1 LTEAAVE
8 IDDMNAEARRVVE
21 LAREARTP
29 READKRR
36 VRQAIAL
43 GLGAATA
50 GAASSVAASAVV
62 KGGAAGI
69 FAGLRGVAMVVAVA
83 TAGAGTAWWAH
94 ARGQARGSVGP
105 AVTAP
110 APTPMI
116 LVPLPSVE
124 PVGPAEAPPAD
135 PLVAEVSLLRQAQQ
149 ALRDGQAAQALALAR
164 RHATLYPRSQMSLE
178 GGALQVFSFC
188 ALGRKNEAHRLAT
201 ELLARAPRSPLR
213 TSLEES
219 CAITPRR

>member
-1 LTEAAVE
+1 VDIE
-8 IDDMNAEARRVVE
+8 DMNPEARRVVD

-29 READKRR
+29 GEADKRR

-50 GAASSVAASAVV
+50 GAASSVAASAVA
-62 KGGAAGI
+62 KGGAAGL

-83 TAGAGTAWWAH
+83 TAGAGTVWWARAH
-94 ARGQARGSVGP
+94 GHGP
-105 AVTAP
+105 AIAQPAATAP
-110 APTPMI
+110 ASAPMVI
-116 LVPLPSVE
+116 EPLAP
-124 PVGPAEAPPAD
+124 PPAEAAPDPAVD
-135 PLVAEVSLLRQAQQ
+135 PMLAELSLLRQAQQ
-149 ALRDGQAAQALALAR
+149 ALRDGHPAQALTLAQ

-188 ALGRKNEAHRLAT
+188 ALGRKSDARRLAT

-213 TSLEES
+213 TSLEDS
-219 CAITPRR
+219 CAMSTPKR